1 MTCYLVLVH
10 SSNTYI
16 SEENR
21 EKIIQRY
28 VIFSGKSVSCFI
40 NAIERIFFSIAN
52 STSTVME
59 HTLCWV
65 WDDSTD
71 VFAMNVDL
79 EIEVPHAKDFGSM
92 NQQFVSL
99 WVDLEMVLLLVW
111 YLGKFSREVVFQL
124 KLVRGR

>member
-1 MTCYLVLVH
+1 M
-10 SSNTYI
+10 
-16 SEENR
+16 
-21 EKIIQRY
+21 
-28 VIFSGKSVSCFI
+28 VSCFI
-40 NAIERIFFSIAN
+40 NAIERNFFSIAD
-52 STSTVME
+52 STVGME
-59 HTLCWV
+59 NTLCWV
-65 WDDSTD
+65 WDDSAD